1 MWMKVR
7 KPDLSTKMSISKS
20 DMGRG
25 NGLSKSDRVASIE
38 ELKEKEKGIITMTPQ
53 QDDNINK
60 PEPIILNAK

>member
-1 MWMKVR
+1 
-7 KPDLSTKMSISKS
+7 
-20 DMGRG
+20 MGRG